1 MCKNSRW
8 RLLLPSIW
16 LGLSGCTYPQDV
28 YLTGRASGVTAHTE
42 VVTFAS
48 ESSGEAALTLKGKK
62 YTGRWVYMS
71 GDPFAPPGAG
81 TGTMNFTAPD
91 GSSLHCM
98 FQYSEWSR
106 SGVGVCEASDGEI
119 YDVQIS

>member
-1 MCKNSRW
+1 M
-8 RLLLPSIW
+8 RLLLAPIV
-16 LGLSGCTYPQDV
+16 LGLSGCSHTLDV

-42 VVTFAS
+42 VVTISNEPGGAVS
-48 ESSGEAALTLKGKK
+48 LILKGKK

-81 TGTMNFTAPD
+81 TGTMNLTAPD

-98 FQYSEWSR
+98 YQYSEWSQ
-106 SGVGVCEASDGEI
+106 SGVGVCQGSDGEI